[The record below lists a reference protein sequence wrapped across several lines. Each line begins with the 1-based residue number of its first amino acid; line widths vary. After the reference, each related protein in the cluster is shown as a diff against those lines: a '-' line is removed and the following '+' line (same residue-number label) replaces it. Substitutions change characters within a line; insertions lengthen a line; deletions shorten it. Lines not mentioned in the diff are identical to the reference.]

1 MDLIKISIKG
11 LAKFMTATPS
21 GQRKILRDF
30 KFPDDNEPKAM
41 RLYYG
46 EAVDAIKAYHLK
58 NHSRQWLLDQA
69 ELLADLGT
77 SLGGMSTTRLRN
89 NARGLRD
96 YADNFSRRR
105 FEIKPDLRLQLV
117 HNNVRVSV
125 VPDLHVV
132 ETGKE
137 KIIKLDF
144 ARDEADEL
152 QSRIVSQFMF
162 EAFRRTRGKITPA
175 SVLYLHVSSGLE
187 HRGARVGARLLNDMR
202 AACDNISA
210 LWDTIGR

>member
-30 KFPDDNEPKAM
+30 KFPDDSEPKAM

-46 EAVDAIKAYHLK
+46 EAVDAIKAYHQK
-58 NHSRQWLLDQA
+58 KHAKQWLLQQA
-69 ELLADLGT
+69 DLLAELGT

-96 YADNFSRRR
+96 YSDNFYGRR
-105 FEIKPDLRLQLV
+105 FEIKPDLRLNV
-117 HNNVRVSV
+117 MHNNVRVSV

-132 ETGKE
+132 EGSKE

-144 ARDEADEL
+144 AKGEADEL
-152 QSRIVSQFMF
+152 QSRIISQFMF
-162 EAFRRTRGKITPA
+162 EAFRRTIGKITPS
-175 SVLYLHVSSGLE
+175 SVLYLHVSTGSE
-187 HRGARVGARLLNDMR
+187 HRGARVGARLLTDMQ

-210 LWDTIGR
+210 LWSTIGR